1 MNIELTDI
9 PDLISFCLN
18 IILREARK
26 EERLVKQIF
35 YTILSTY
42 TNNPCNLAINSP
54 SGEGK
59 TYVLHKVGEK
69 FPKEDVMFLAGM
81 TDKALF
87 HRQGAL
93 VIKNDVGEYE
103 SVDDKVAQIDSEIV
117 DKEGEIA
124 TSKDSSF
131 KQARRNEIKQLEKQK
146 QELLKDAKK
155 LIELSHKILVF
166 LDTPRPELFN
176 ALMPLLSHDKYEVE
190 YEFVDTLNGIK
201 TKTNILRGWPA
212 VVFAQAIDY
221 SHYARYPEIQRRCVY
236 SKMARRIIPY
246 NN

>member
-221 SHYARYPEIQRRCVY
+221 SHYARYAEIQRRCVY